1 MDLYGIMNNYD
12 YPVGSDTPDAPW
24 NQELNQEVEV
34 LASLTVSKSLKVSM
48 PKGYTQED
56 LVRETRKQLSLPELA
71 KHMHWVEDEFEVIEE

>member
-24 NQELNQEVEV
+24 NQELSEEVEV
-34 LASLTVSKSLKVSM
+34 LASLTVSRSLKVSM

-56 LVRETRKQLSLPELA
+56 LVKETRKQLSLPELA
-71 KHMHWVEDEFEVIEE
+71 KHMLWVEDEFEVIKE

>member
-24 NQELNQEVEV
+24 NQELSEEVEV
-34 LASLTVSKSLKVSM
+34 LASLTVSRNLKVSM

-56 LVRETRKQLSLPELA
+56 LVKETRKQLSLPELA
-71 KHMHWVEDEFEVIEE
+71 KHMLWVEDDFEVIKE